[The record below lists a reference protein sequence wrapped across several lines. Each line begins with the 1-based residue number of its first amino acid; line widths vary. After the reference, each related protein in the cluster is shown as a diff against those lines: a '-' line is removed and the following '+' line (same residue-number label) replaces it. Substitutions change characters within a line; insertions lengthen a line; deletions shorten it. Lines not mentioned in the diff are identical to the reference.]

1 MSQLFS
7 ASPLRAAALAALCA
21 AALPQSALATNGYFS
36 HGYGV
41 KSQAIAGVGIAL
53 PQDGLTAAT
62 NPAGTAFTGDRLDV
76 GVNLFNP
83 SRSSEI
89 KGNSATFPDG
99 GGGTFTTS
107 LDGNYSADG
116 RDLFLIPEFGYS
128 RQINSQLSVGLAVYG
143 NGGMNTSY
151 NTSPFQGFGE
161 SGPTKMNLE
170 QLFISPSVAWKATP
184 DHVFG
189 AALNLAHQRFS
200 IRGLTPFTQPG
211 TSESS
216 GNVHNQG
223 TDSSNGAGVR
233 LGWIG
238 QIAPQWR
245 LGATWSSKIQ
255 GRFDKY
261 KGLFA
266 EQGGFDIPA
275 NYGVGVSWQPTQ
287 DWTLGLDYQVIELSD
302 VKSIGNPLS
311 KFATQQLGGSDG
323 PGFGWKDVKV
333 VKLGVIH
340 QLNDAWTLRAGYSH
354 ATQPIPK
361 SETFFNILA
370 PGVVQDH
377 LTAGFTWKASANS
390 EWSAHY
396 SHAFEKAVKGPGAIP
411 ANFGGGD
418 ANIRLKEDIIG
429 VSYGWKF

>member
-1 MSQLFS
+1 
-7 ASPLRAAALAALCA
+7 
-21 AALPQSALATNGYFS
+21 
-36 HGYGV
+36 
-41 KSQAIAGVGIAL
+41 
-53 PQDGLTAAT
+53 
-62 NPAGTAFTGDRLDV
+62 
-76 GVNLFNP
+76 
-83 SRSSEI
+83 
-89 KGNSATFPDG
+89 
-99 GGGTFTTS
+99 
-107 LDGNYSADG
+107 
-116 RDLFLIPEFGYS
+116 
-128 RQINSQLSVGLAVYG
+128 
-143 NGGMNTSY
+143 
-151 NTSPFQGFGE
+151 
-161 SGPTKMNLE
+161 MNLE

-184 DHVFG
+184 DNVFG

-211 TSESS
+211 YSESS

-223 TDSSNGAGVR
+223 TDTSNGVGVR

-245 LGATWSSKIQ
+245 LGATWASKIQ

-275 NYGVGVSWQPTQ
+275 NYGVGVSWQPAQ
-287 DWTLGLDYQVIELSD
+287 NWTLGLDYQVIELSD
-302 VKSIGNPLS
+302 VKSVGNPLS
-311 KFATQQLGGSDG
+311 KFTPTSPLGSSDG

-340 QLNDAWTLRAGYSH
+340 QLNDAWTLRAGFSH

-361 SETFFNILA
+361 SETFLNVLA

-377 LTAGFTWKASANS
+377 LTAGFTWKASAHS

-396 SHAFEKAVKGPGAIP
+396 SHAFEKTVKGPGAIP
-411 ANFGGGD
+411 PNFGSGD

>member
-1 MSQLFS
+1 MTFMSQPFFH
-7 ASPLRAAALAALCA
+7 AFPLRAAALAALCVA
-21 AALPQSALATNGYFS
+21 AAAQTAHATNGYFS

-62 NPAGTAFTGDRLDV
+62 NPAGTAFTGTRLDV

-83 SRSSEI
+83 NRGAEI
-89 KGNSATFPDG
+89 KGNGAG
-99 GGGTFTTS
+99 

-116 RDLFLIPEFGYS
+116 REYFLIPEFGYT
-128 RQINSQLSVGLAVYG
+128 RQIDPQLSVGLAVYG

-151 NTSPFQGFGE
+151 NTSPFQVAQ
-161 SGPTKMNLE
+161 PTKLNLE
-170 QLFISPSVAWKATP
+170 QLFISPSVAWKVTP

-189 AALNLAHQRFS
+189 AALNFAHQRFS
-200 IRGLTPFTQPG
+200 IRGAPEPFQDA
-211 TSESS
+211 SAS
-216 GNVHNQG
+216 GDDVTDRG
-223 TDSSNGAGVR
+223 TDSTSGVGVR

-275 NYGVGVSWQPTQ
+275 NYGVGVSWQPTA
-287 DWTLGLDYQVIELSD
+287 DWTVGLDYQVIQLND
-302 VKSIGNPLS
+302 VKSVGNPLS
-311 KFATQQLGGSDG
+311 QLSAQGQLLGSSQG

-333 VKLGVIH
+333 IKLGVIH
-340 QLNDAWTLRAGYSH
+340 QLNDAWTLRGGYSH
-354 ATQPIPK
+354 ASQPIPS

-396 SHAFEKAVKGPGAIP
+396 SHAFEKTVKGSNSIP
-411 ANFGGGD
+411 DGFGGGE
-418 ANIRLKEDIIG
+418 ANVRLKEDIIG

>member
-1 MSQLFS
+1 MSQLFP
-7 ASPLRAAALAALCA
+7 ASPLRAAALAALCV

-41 KSQAIAGVGIAL
+41 NSQAIAGVGIAL

-62 NPAGTAFTGDRLDV
+62 NPAGTAYTGNRLDV
-76 GVNLFNP
+76 GVNLFKP
-83 SRSSEI
+83 SRGAEI
-89 KGNSATFPDG
+89 KGNNLG
-99 GGGTFTTS
+99 GGAT
-107 LDGNYSADG
+107 LDGKYSADG
-116 RDLFLIPEFGYS
+116 RDMFLIPEFGYT
-128 RQINSQLSVGLAVYG
+128 RQISSQLSVGLAVHG

-151 NTSPFQGFGE
+151 DRNPFEKLGGQG
-161 SGPTKMNLE
+161 KAVMNLE
-170 QLFISPSVAWKATP
+170 QLFISPSIAWKTTP
-184 DHVFG
+184 DHVIS

-200 IRGLTPFTQPG
+200 IRGIDGFKG
-211 TSESS
+211 ASS
-216 GNVHNQG
+216 APDNVTAQG
-223 TDSSNGAGVR
+223 TDSSTNAGIR
-233 LGWIG
+233 LGWIS
-238 QIAPQWR
+238 QVTPELR

-275 NYGVGVSWQPTQ
+275 NYGVGLAWQPAQ
-287 DWTLGLDYQVIELSD
+287 SWTLGLDYQVIELSD
-302 VKSIGNPLS
+302 VKSVGNPLS
-311 KFATQQLGGSDG
+311 KLVPGVNQLGDSDG

-377 LTAGFTWKASANS
+377 LTAGFTWKASAHS

-396 SHAFEKAVKGPGAIP
+396 SHAFEKTVKGSNSMQA
-411 ANFGGGD
+411 FGVGE

>member
-1 MSQLFS
+1 MSQLFP
-7 ASPLRAAALAALCA
+7 ASPLRAAALAALCV

-62 NPAGTAFTGDRLDV
+62 NPAGTAFTGNRLDV

-89 KGNSATFPDG
+89 TGNGAG
-99 GGGTFTTS
+99 LNGK
-107 LDGNYSADG
+107 YSADG
-116 RDLFLIPEFGYS
+116 RDLFLIPEFGYT
-128 RQINSQLSVGLAVYG
+128 RQIDPQLSFGLAVYG

-151 NTSPFQGFGE
+151 DTSPFSALGE
-161 SGPTKMNLE
+161 AGPTKMNLE

-184 DHVFG
+184 NHVFG

-200 IRGLTPFTQPG
+200 IRGLTPFAQAG
-211 TSESS
+211 FSS
-216 GNVHNQG
+216 APDNVHNQG
-223 TDSSNGAGVR
+223 TDTSNGAGVR

-238 QIAPQWR
+238 QITPELR
-245 LGATWSSKIQ
+245 LGATWASKIQ

-275 NYGVGVSWQPTQ
+275 NYGVGLSWQPAQ
-287 DWTLGLDYQVIELSD
+287 NWTLGLDYQVIELSD
-302 VKSIGNPLS
+302 VKSVGNPLS
-311 KFATQQLGGSDG
+311 KLVPGVNQLGDSDG

-361 SETFFNILA
+361 SETFFNVLA

-396 SHAFEKAVKGPGAIP
+396 SHALEKTVKGSNSMTA
-411 ANFGGGD
+411 FGNGET
-418 ANIRLKEDIIG
+418 NIRLKEDIIG

>member
-1 MSQLFS
+1 MSQLFP
-7 ASPLRAAALAALCA
+7 ASPLRAAALAALCV

-41 KSQAIAGVGIAL
+41 NSQAIAGVGIAL

-62 NPAGTAFTGDRLDV
+62 NPAGTAFTGNRLDV

-83 SRSSEI
+83 SRGSEI
-89 KGNSATFPDG
+89 TGSPAGLN
-99 GGGTFTTS
+99 
-107 LDGNYSADG
+107 GNYSADG
-116 RDLFLIPEFGYS
+116 RDLFLIPEFGYT
-128 RQINSQLSVGLAVYG
+128 RQIDARLSVGLAVYG

-151 NTSPFQGFGE
+151 DTSPFGFGGFGE
-161 SGPTKMNLE
+161 QGKTKMNLE
-170 QLFISPSVAWKATP
+170 QLFISPSFAWKATP

-200 IRGLTPFTQPG
+200 IRGLKPFEDAVFSAAPN
-211 TSESS
+211 
-216 GNVHNQG
+216 NVHNQG
-223 TDSSNGAGVR
+223 TDASNGAGIR

-238 QIAPQWR
+238 QITPELR

-266 EQGGFDIPA
+266 EQGSFDIPA
-275 NYGVGVSWQPTQ
+275 NYGVGLAWQPAQ
-287 DWTLGLDYQVIELSD
+287 HWTLGLDYQVIELSD
-302 VKSIGNPLS
+302 VKSVGNPLS
-311 KFATQQLGGSDG
+311 KLVPGVNRLGDSDG

-361 SETFFNILA
+361 SETFFNVLA

-377 LTAGFTWKASANS
+377 LTAGFTWKTSAHS

-396 SHAFEKAVKGPGAIP
+396 SHAFEKTVKGQNSIP
-411 ANFGGGD
+411 TVPFGGGE

>member
-1 MSQLFS
+1 MSPLFP

-21 AALPQSALATNGYFS
+21 AALPPSALATNGYFS

-62 NPAGTAFTGDRLDV
+62 NPAGTAFTGNRLDV
-76 GVNLFNP
+76 GVNLFSP
-83 SRSSEI
+83 SRGAEI
-89 KGNSATFPDG
+89 KGSNLG
-99 GGGTFTTS
+99 GGAT

-116 RDLFLIPEFGYS
+116 RNLFLIPEFGYT
-128 RQINSQLSVGLAVYG
+128 RQITPQLSAGLAVYG

-151 NTSPFQGFGE
+151 NTSPFQGFGVTR
-161 SGPTKMNLE
+161 PTKMNLE

-200 IRGLTPFTQPG
+200 IRGLDPFAQAGFSAAP
-211 TSESS
+211 

-223 TDSSNGAGVR
+223 TDTSNGAGVR

-238 QIAPQWR
+238 QITPELR

-275 NYGVGVSWQPTQ
+275 NYGVGAAWQPARN
-287 DWTLGLDYQVIELSD
+287 WTLGLDYQVIELSD
-302 VKSIGNPLS
+302 VKSVGNPLN
-311 KFATQQLGGSDG
+311 KLVPGVNRLGDSDG

-354 ATQPIPK
+354 ATQPIPR
-361 SETFFNILA
+361 SETFFNVLA

-377 LTAGFTWKASANS
+377 LTLGFTWKTSANS

-396 SHAFEKAVKGPGAIP
+396 SHAFQKTVKGSNSLQA
-411 ANFGGGD
+411 FGGGEAD
-418 ANIRLKEDIIG
+418 IRLKEDIIG

>member
-1 MSQLFS
+1 MSQLFP
-7 ASPLRAAALAALCA
+7 ASPLRAAALAALCV

-41 KSQAIAGVGIAL
+41 KSLAIAGVGIAL

-62 NPAGTAFTGDRLDV
+62 NPAGTAFTGNRPDV

-83 SRSSEI
+83 SRGAEI
-89 KGNSATFPDG
+89 TDNGAG
-99 GGGTFTTS
+99 

-116 RDLFLIPEFGYS
+116 RDLFLIPEFGYT
-128 RQINSQLSVGLAVYG
+128 RQINPQLSVGLAVYG

-151 NTSPFQGFGE
+151 NTSPFQGFGVNQ
-161 SGPTKMNLE
+161 PTKMNLE
-170 QLFISPSVAWKATP
+170 QLFISPSAAWKANP

-189 AALNLAHQRFS
+189 VALNLAHQRFS
-200 IRGLTPFTQPG
+200 IRGIQPF
-211 TSESS
+211 S
-216 GNVHNQG
+216 GASASPSDVTNRG
-223 TDSSNGAGVR
+223 TDSSDGVGLR
-233 LGWIG
+233 LGWMG
-238 QIAPQWR
+238 QITPELR

-275 NYGVGVSWQPTQ
+275 NYGLGLAWQPAQ
-287 DWTLGLDYQVIELSD
+287 NWTLGLDYQVIELSD
-302 VKSIGNPLS
+302 VKSVGNPLS
-311 KFATQQLGGSDG
+311 QLTAQGQPLGSSDG

-333 VKLGVIH
+333 VKLGLIH

-377 LTAGFTWKASANS
+377 LTAGFTWKTRANS
-390 EWSAHY
+390 EWSFHY
-396 SHAFEKAVKGPGAIP
+396 SHAFEKTVKGQNSIPGGP
-411 ANFGGGD
+411 QGFGDGEANL
-418 ANIRLKEDIIG
+418 RLKEDIIG
-429 VSYGWKF
+429 VAYGWKF

>member
-1 MSQLFS
+1 MSQLFP
-7 ASPLRAAALAALCA
+7 ASPLRAAALAALCV

-41 KSQAIAGVGIAL
+41 NSQAIAGVGIAL

-62 NPAGTAFTGDRLDV
+62 NPAGTAYTGNRLDV
-76 GVNLFNP
+76 GVNLFKP
-83 SRSSEI
+83 SRGAEI
-89 KGNSATFPDG
+89 KGNNLG
-99 GGGTFTTS
+99 GGAT
-107 LDGNYSADG
+107 LDGKYSADG
-116 RDLFLIPEFGYS
+116 RDMFLIPEFGYT
-128 RQINSQLSVGLAVYG
+128 RQISSQLSVGLAVHG

-151 NTSPFQGFGE
+151 DRNPFEKLGGQG
-161 SGPTKMNLE
+161 KAVMNLE
-170 QLFISPSVAWKATP
+170 QLFISPSIAWKATP
-184 DHVFG
+184 DHVIG

-200 IRGLTPFTQPG
+200 IRGIDGFKG
-211 TSESS
+211 ASS
-216 GNVHNQG
+216 APDNVTAQG
-223 TDSSNGAGVR
+223 TDSSTNAGIR
-233 LGWIG
+233 LGWIS
-238 QIAPQWR
+238 QVTPELR

-275 NYGVGVSWQPTQ
+275 NYGVGLAWQPAQ
-287 DWTLGLDYQVIELSD
+287 SWTLGLDYQVIELSD
-302 VKSIGNPLS
+302 VKSVSNPLS
-311 KFATQQLGGSDG
+311 KLVPGVNQLGDSDG

-377 LTAGFTWKASANS
+377 LTAGFTWKASAHS

-396 SHAFEKAVKGPGAIP
+396 SHAFEKTVKGSNSMQA
-411 ANFGGGD
+411 FGVGE

>member
-1 MSQLFS
+1 MTFMSQLFP
-7 ASPLRAAALAALCA
+7 ASPLRAAALAALCV

-41 KSQAIAGVGIAL
+41 NSQAIAGVGIAL

-62 NPAGTAFTGDRLDV
+62 NPAGTAYTGNRLDV
-76 GVNLFNP
+76 GVNLFKP
-83 SRSSEI
+83 SRGAEI
-89 KGNSATFPDG
+89 
-99 GGGTFTTS
+99 TTPS
-107 LDGNYSADG
+107 PAEGKYSADG
-116 RDLFLIPEFGYS
+116 RELFLIPEFGYT
-128 RQINSQLSVGLAVYG
+128 RQISPQLSVGLAVYG

-151 NTSPFQGFGE
+151 DRNPFEKLGGQG
-161 SGPTKMNLE
+161 KAVMNLE
-170 QLFISPSVAWKATP
+170 QLFISPSIAWKATP
-184 DHVFG
+184 DHVIG

-200 IRGLTPFTQPG
+200 IRGIDGFKG
-211 TSESS
+211 ASS
-216 GNVHNQG
+216 APDNVTAQG
-223 TDSSNGAGVR
+223 TDSSTNAGIR
-233 LGWIG
+233 LGWIS
-238 QIAPQWR
+238 QVTPELR

-275 NYGVGVSWQPTQ
+275 NYGVGLAWQPAQ
-287 DWTLGLDYQVIELSD
+287 NWTLGLDYQVIELND
-302 VKSIGNPLS
+302 VKSVGNPLS
-311 KFATQQLGGSDG
+311 QLTVQGQPLGSTNG

-361 SETFFNILA
+361 SETFLNILA

-377 LTAGFTWKASANS
+377 LTAGFTWKTSANS
-390 EWSAHY
+390 EWSAHC
-396 SHAFEKAVKGPGAIP
+396 SHAFEKTVKGSGAIP

>member
-1 MSQLFS
+1 MSQPFS
-7 ASPLRAAALAALCA
+7 AAPLRAAALAALCVA
-21 AALPQSALATNGYFS
+21 TLPQAALATNGYFS

-41 KSQAIAGVGIAL
+41 KSLATAGVGIAL

-62 NPAGTAFTGDRLDV
+62 NPAGTAFTGNRLDA

-83 SRSSEI
+83 SRGAEI
-89 KGNSATFPDG
+89 TGNDAG
-99 GGGTFTTS
+99 GGIT
-107 LDGNYSADG
+107 LNGNYSADG
-116 RDLFLIPEFGYS
+116 RDLFLIPEFGYT

-151 NTSPFQGFGE
+151 DTSPFQGFGVNQ
-161 SGPTKMNLE
+161 PTKMNLE
-170 QLFISPSVAWKATP
+170 QLFISPSAAWKATP

-200 IRGLTPFTQPG
+200 IRGIQPFAGASASPADV
-211 TSESS
+211 SDR
-216 GNVHNQG
+216 G
-223 TDSSNGAGVR
+223 TDSSNGVGVR

-238 QIAPQWR
+238 QLTSELR

-275 NYGVGVSWQPTQ
+275 NYGVGVAWQPAQ
-287 DWTLGLDYQVIELSD
+287 NWTLGADYQVIELSD
-302 VKSIGNPLS
+302 VKSVGNPLS
-311 KFATQQLGGSDG
+311 KFATQQLGDSDG

-377 LTAGFTWKASANS
+377 VTFGFTWKTSAHS

-396 SHAFEKAVKGPGAIP
+396 SHAFEKTVKGQNSIP
-411 ANFGGGD
+411 ASFGGGE

>member
-1 MSQLFS
+1 MSQLFP
-7 ASPLRAAALAALCA
+7 ASPLRAAALAALCV

-62 NPAGTAFTGDRLDV
+62 NPAGTAFTGDRVDV

-83 SRSSEI
+83 SRSAEI
-89 KGNSATFPDG
+89 TDNKSGLNG
-99 GGGTFTTS
+99 K
-107 LDGNYSADG
+107 YSGDG
-116 RDLFLIPEFGYS
+116 RDLFLIPEFGYT
-128 RQINSQLSVGLAVYG
+128 RQINPQLSFGLALYG

-151 NTSPFQGFGE
+151 DTSPFGFGGIGE
-161 SGPTKMNLE
+161 RGKTKMNLE

-200 IRGLTPFTQPG
+200 IRGLTPFTWPG
-211 TSESS
+211 YSESS
-216 GNVHNQG
+216 SNVHNQG
-223 TDSSNGAGVR
+223 TDTSNGVGVR

-245 LGATWSSKIQ
+245 LGATWASKIQ

-266 EQGGFDIPA
+266 EQGGFNIPA
-275 NYGVGVSWQPTQ
+275 NYGVGVSWQPTK

-302 VKSIGNPLS
+302 VKSVGNPLS

-396 SHAFEKAVKGPGAIP
+396 SHAFEKTVKGQNSIP
-411 ANFGGGD
+411 QGPFGEGN

>member
-1 MSQLFS
+1 MSQLFP
-7 ASPLRAAALAALCA
+7 ASPLRAAALAALCV

-62 NPAGTAFTGDRLDV
+62 NPAGTAFTGDRVDV

-83 SRSSEI
+83 SRSAEI
-89 KGNSATFPDG
+89 TDNKSGLNG
-99 GGGTFTTS
+99 K
-107 LDGNYSADG
+107 YSGDG
-116 RDLFLIPEFGYS
+116 RDLFLIPEFGYT
-128 RQINSQLSVGLAVYG
+128 RQINPQLSFGLALYG

-151 NTSPFQGFGE
+151 DTSPFGFGGIGE
-161 SGPTKMNLE
+161 QGKTKMNLE

-200 IRGLTPFTQPG
+200 IRGLTPFTWPG
-211 TSESS
+211 YSESS
-216 GNVHNQG
+216 SNVHNQG
-223 TDSSNGAGVR
+223 TDTSNGVGVR

-245 LGATWSSKIQ
+245 LGATWASKIQ

-275 NYGVGVSWQPTQ
+275 NYGVGVSWQPTK

-302 VKSIGNPLS
+302 VKSVGNPLS

-396 SHAFEKAVKGPGAIP
+396 SHAFEKTVKGQNSIP
-411 ANFGGGD
+411 QGPFGEGN

>member
-1 MSQLFS
+1 MSQLFP

-53 PQDGLTAAT
+53 PQDALTAAT

-83 SRSSEI
+83 SRGAEI
-89 KGNSATFPDG
+89 TGNGAGLNGS
-99 GGGTFTTS
+99 
-107 LDGNYSADG
+107 YSADG
-116 RDLFLIPEFGYS
+116 RDLFLIPEFGYT
-128 RQINSQLSVGLAVYG
+128 RQINPQLSVGLAVYG

-151 NTSPFQGFGE
+151 DQNPFAAIGGRGE
-161 SGPTKMNLE
+161 TVMNLE

-189 AALNLAHQRFS
+189 AALNIAHQRFS
-200 IRGLTPFTQPG
+200 IKGIQPFDNAG
-211 TSESS
+211 FTSST
-216 GNVHNQG
+216 GNVNDRG
-223 TDSSNGAGVR
+223 TDSSTNAGVR

-245 LGATWSSKIQ
+245 LGATWSSKVQ
-255 GRFDKY
+255 GRFDRY

-275 NYGVGVSWQPTQ
+275 NYGVGVSWQPAK

-302 VKSIGNPLS
+302 VKSVGNPLS
-311 KFATQQLGGSDG
+311 KLVPGVNRLGDSDG

-354 ATQPIPK
+354 ATQPVPK

-377 LTAGFTWKASANS
+377 LTAGFTWKASTNS

-396 SHAFEKAVKGPGAIP
+396 THAFEKTVKGSNSLQA
-411 ANFGGGD
+411 FGGGE

>member
-1 MSQLFS
+1 MSQLFP
-7 ASPLRAAALAALCA
+7 ASPLRAAAFAALCA
-21 AALPQSALATNGYFS
+21 TALPQSALATNGYFS

-83 SRSSEI
+83 SRGAEI
-89 KGNSATFPDG
+89 TGNGAG
-99 GGGTFTTS
+99 LNGK
-107 LDGNYSADG
+107 YSADG
-116 RDLFLIPEFGYS
+116 RDLFLIPEFGYT
-128 RQINSQLSVGLAVYG
+128 RQINPQLSVGLAVYG

-151 NTSPFQGFGE
+151 NTSPFGFGGFGE
-161 SGPTKMNLE
+161 QGPTKMNLE
-170 QLFISPSVAWKATP
+170 QLFISPSVAWKATS

-200 IRGLTPFTQPG
+200 IRGLTPFAQPAA
-211 TSESS
+211 SESS

-223 TDSSNGAGVR
+223 TDTSNGVGVR

-245 LGATWSSKIQ
+245 LGATWASKIQ

-275 NYGVGVSWQPTQ
+275 NYGVGVSWQPAK

-302 VKSIGNPLS
+302 VKSVGNPLS
-311 KFATQQLGGSDG
+311 QLTAQGQLLGSTNG

-340 QLNDAWTLRAGYSH
+340 QLNDALTLRAGYSH

-361 SETFFNILA
+361 SEAFLNVLA

-377 LTAGFTWKASANS
+377 LTAGFTWQASANS

-396 SHAFEKAVKGPGAIP
+396 THAFEKTVKGTSAIP
-411 ANFGGGD
+411 DGYGGGD

>member
-1 MSQLFS
+1 
-7 ASPLRAAALAALCA
+7 
-21 AALPQSALATNGYFS
+21 
-36 HGYGV
+36 
-41 KSQAIAGVGIAL
+41 
-53 PQDGLTAAT
+53 
-62 NPAGTAFTGDRLDV
+62 
-76 GVNLFNP
+76 
-83 SRSSEI
+83 
-89 KGNSATFPDG
+89 
-99 GGGTFTTS
+99 
-107 LDGNYSADG
+107 
-116 RDLFLIPEFGYS
+116 
-128 RQINSQLSVGLAVYG
+128 
-143 NGGMNTSY
+143 MNTSY
-151 NTSPFQGFGE
+151 DKSPFGNPGE
-161 SGPTKMNLE
+161 TVMNLE
-170 QLFISPSVAWKATP
+170 QLFISPSVAWKVTP

-189 AALNLAHQRFS
+189 AALNLTHQRFS
-200 IRGLTPFTQPG
+200 IRGIDGFKGASASPD
-211 TSESS
+211 
-216 GNVHNQG
+216 NVTGQG
-223 TDSSNGAGVR
+223 TDTSNGAGIR

-238 QIAPQWR
+238 QLTPEWR
-245 LGATWSSKIQ
+245 VGATWSSKIQ

-275 NYGVGVSWQPTQ
+275 NYGVGVSWQPAK

-302 VKSIGNPLS
+302 VKSVGNPLS
-311 KFATQQLGGSDG
+311 KLTPSTPLGSSDG

-377 LTAGFTWKASANS
+377 LTAGFTWKASAHS

-396 SHAFEKAVKGPGAIP
+396 THGFEKIVKGQNSLASAG
-411 ANFGGGD
+411 NGE

-429 VSYGWKF
+429 VSYGWKC

>member
-1 MSQLFS
+1 MTFMSLPFS
-7 ASPLRAAALAALCA
+7 ASPLCMAALAALCMTV
-21 AALPQSALATNGYFS
+21 LPQSALATNGYFS

-76 GVNLFNP
+76 GLNLFNP
-83 SRSSEI
+83 SRGAEI
-89 KGNSATFPDG
+89 TGNGAG
-99 GGGTFTTS
+99 LNGK
-107 LDGNYSADG
+107 YSADG
-116 RDLFLIPEFGYS
+116 RDLFLIPEFGYT
-128 RQINSQLSVGLAVYG
+128 RQINPQVSVGLAVYG

-151 NTSPFQGFGE
+151 DRSPFESFGVTQ
-161 SGPTKMNLE
+161 PTKMNLE

-189 AALNLAHQRFS
+189 VALNLAHQRFS
-200 IRGLTPFTQPG
+200 MRGIQPFAG
-211 TSESS
+211 VSSS
-216 GNVHNQG
+216 GADVSNRG
-223 TDSSNGAGVR
+223 TDSSSGLGVR

-238 QIAPQWR
+238 HIAPQWR

-275 NYGVGVSWQPTQ
+275 NYGVGVSWQAAK

-302 VKSIGNPLS
+302 VKSVGNPLS
-311 KFATQQLGGSDG
+311 QLTAQGQLLGSSNG

-333 VKLGVIH
+333 VKLGIIH
-340 QLNDAWTLRAGYSH
+340 QINDAWTLRAGYSH

-361 SETFFNILA
+361 GETFLNILA

-377 LTAGFTWKASANS
+377 LTAGFTWQASANS

-396 SHAFEKAVKGPGAIP
+396 THAFEKTVKGLSAIP
-411 ANFGGGD
+411 DGYGGGD

-429 VSYGWKF
+429 VSFGWKF

>member
-1 MSQLFS
+1 MSQLFP
-7 ASPLRAAALAALCA
+7 ASPLRAAALAALCV

-62 NPAGTAFTGDRLDV
+62 NPAGTAFTGTRLDV

-83 SRSSEI
+83 SRGAEI
-89 KGNSATFPDG
+89 SGNGAG
-99 GGGTFTTS
+99 
-107 LDGNYSADG
+107 LNGNYSGDG
-116 RDLFLIPEFGYS
+116 RDLFLIPEFGYT
-128 RQINSQLSVGLAVYG
+128 RQLNPQWSVGLAVYG

-151 NTSPFQGFGE
+151 NTSPFQNFGVTQ
-161 SGPTKMNLE
+161 PTKMNLE
-170 QLFISPSVAWKATP
+170 QLFISPSAAWQATP

-189 AALNLAHQRFS
+189 VALNLAHQRFS
-200 IRGLTPFTQPG
+200 MRGIQPFDNAPYTSSPG
-211 TSESS
+211 DVT
-216 GNVHNQG
+216 NRG
-223 TDSSNGAGVR
+223 TDSSSGVGLR

-238 QIAPQWR
+238 QITPQLR
-245 LGATWSSKIQ
+245 LGATWASKVQ

-275 NYGVGVSWQPTQ
+275 NYGVGLSWQPAA
-287 DWTLGLDYQVIELSD
+287 DWTFGLDYQVIALSD
-302 VKSIGNPLS
+302 VKSVGNPLS
-311 KFATQQLGGSDG
+311 KFATQQLGASDG

-361 SETFFNILA
+361 SETFLNILA

-377 LTAGFTWKASANS
+377 LTLGFTWKASSNS

-396 SHAFEKAVKGPGAIP
+396 SHGFEKVVKGANSIP
-411 ANFGGGD
+411 STTFGGGE
-418 ANIRLKEDIIG
+418 ANLRLKEDIIG

>member
-1 MSQLFS
+1 MSQLFT
-7 ASPLRAAALAALCA
+7 ASPLRAAALAALCV

-62 NPAGTAFTGDRLDV
+62 NPAGTAFTGNRLDV
-76 GVNLFNP
+76 GANLFKP
-83 SRSSEI
+83 SRGAEI
-89 KGNSATFPDG
+89 TGNSAALPDG
-99 GGGTFTTS
+99 NGGTFTTS
-107 LDGNYSADG
+107 LNGKYNGDG
-116 RDLFLIPEFGYS
+116 RELFLIPEFGYT
-128 RQINSQLSVGLAVYG
+128 RQIDPQLSVGLAVYG

-151 NTSPFQGFGE
+151 NTSPFQGFGVTQA
-161 SGPTKMNLE
+161 TKMNLE

-200 IRGLTPFTQPG
+200 MRGIQPFAGASASPLDV
-211 TSESS
+211 SDR
-216 GNVHNQG
+216 G
-223 TDSSNGAGVR
+223 TDSSSGVGIR

-238 QIAPQWR
+238 QITPELR

-275 NYGVGVSWQPTQ
+275 NYGVGLAWRPAQH
-287 DWTLGLDYQVIELSD
+287 WTLGLDYQVIELND
-302 VKSIGNPLS
+302 VKSVGNPLS
-311 KFATQQLGGSDG
+311 QLTVQGQPLGSTNG

-361 SETFFNILA
+361 SETFLNILA

-377 LTAGFTWKASANS
+377 LTAGFTWKTSANS

-396 SHAFEKAVKGPGAIP
+396 SHAFEKTVKGSGAIP

-429 VSYGWKF
+429 VSYGWQF

>member
-1 MSQLFS
+1 MKKTLISLLTAGLFGAMSQGAFAAPELMDKVLAVVNKDVVL
-7 ASPLRAAALAALCA
+7 ASQQEALV
-21 AALPQSALATNGYFS
+21 QK
-36 HGYGV
+36 V
-41 KSQAIAGVGIAL
+41 KSSAQESGQSLPDDATLRKQALDRLIQESLQLQLADRQGLKISDTQLEQAIQSIA
-53 PQDGLTAAT
+53 
-62 NPAGTAFTGDRLDV
+62 
-76 GVNLFNP
+76 
-83 SRSSEI
+83 
-89 KGNSATFPDG
+89 
-99 GGGTFTTS
+99 
-107 LDGNYSADG
+107 AD
-116 RDLFLIPEFGYS
+116 
-128 RQINSQLSVGLAVYG
+128 N
-143 NGGMNTSY
+143 
-151 NTSPFQGFGE
+151 
-161 SGPTKMNLE
+161 KMNLE
-170 QLFISPSVAWKATP
+170 QLFISPSVAWNATS

-200 IRGLTPFTQPG
+200 IRGLTPFAQPAA
-211 TSESS
+211 SESS

-223 TDSSNGAGVR
+223 TDTSNGVGVR

-245 LGATWSSKIQ
+245 LGATWASKIQ

-275 NYGVGVSWQPTQ
+275 NYGVGISWQPAK

-302 VKSIGNPLS
+302 VKSVGNPLS
-311 KFATQQLGGSDG
+311 QLTAQGQLLGSTNG

-361 SETFFNILA
+361 SEAFLNVLA

-377 LTAGFTWKASANS
+377 LTAGFTWQASANS

-396 SHAFEKAVKGPGAIP
+396 THAFEKTVKGTSAIP
-411 ANFGGGD
+411 DGYGGGD

>member
-1 MSQLFS
+1 MSQLFP

-76 GVNLFNP
+76 GVNLFKP
-83 SRSSEI
+83 SRSAEI
-89 KGNSATFPDG
+89 TAPSPAE
-99 GGGTFTTS
+99 
-107 LDGNYSADG
+107 GNYSADG
-116 RDLFLIPEFGYS
+116 RDLFLIPEFGYT
-128 RQINSQLSVGLAVYG
+128 RQISPQLSVGLAVYG

-151 NTSPFQGFGE
+151 DRNPFEKLGGQG
-161 SGPTKMNLE
+161 KAVMNLE

-200 IRGLTPFTQPG
+200 IRGIDGFKGASAAPD
-211 TSESS
+211 
-216 GNVHNQG
+216 NVTDQG
-223 TDSSNGAGVR
+223 TDSSTNAGIR

-238 QIAPQWR
+238 QLTPEWR
-245 LGATWSSKIQ
+245 VGATWSSKIQ

-275 NYGVGVSWQPTQ
+275 NYGVGVSWQPAQ
-287 DWTLGLDYQVIELSD
+287 NWTLGLDYQVIELSD
-302 VKSIGNPLS
+302 VKSVGNPLS
-311 KFATQQLGGSDG
+311 QLTVQGQPLGSSDG

-377 LTAGFTWKASANS
+377 LTAGFTWKASTNS

-396 SHAFEKAVKGPGAIP
+396 THAFAKTVKGQNSIP
-411 ANFGGGD
+411 PVPFGGGE

>member
-1 MSQLFS
+1 MSQLFP

-76 GVNLFNP
+76 GVNLFKP
-83 SRSSEI
+83 SRSAEI
-89 KGNSATFPDG
+89 TGNGAG
-99 GGGTFTTS
+99 LNGK
-107 LDGNYSADG
+107 YSADG
-116 RDLFLIPEFGYS
+116 RDLFLIPEFGYT
-128 RQINSQLSVGLAVYG
+128 RQINPQLSVGLAVYG

-151 NTSPFQGFGE
+151 DKSPFGNPGE
-161 SGPTKMNLE
+161 TVMNLE
-170 QLFISPSVAWKATP
+170 QLFISPSVAWKVTP

-189 AALNLAHQRFS
+189 AALNLTHQRFS
-200 IRGLTPFTQPG
+200 IRGIDGFKGASASPD
-211 TSESS
+211 
-216 GNVHNQG
+216 NVTGQG
-223 TDSSNGAGVR
+223 TDTSNGAGIR

-238 QIAPQWR
+238 QLTPEWR
-245 LGATWSSKIQ
+245 VGATWSSRIQ

-275 NYGVGVSWQPTQ
+275 NYGVGVSWQPAK

-302 VKSIGNPLS
+302 VKSVGNPLS
-311 KFATQQLGGSDG
+311 KLTPSTPLGSSDG

-377 LTAGFTWKASANS
+377 LTAGFTWKASAHS

-396 SHAFEKAVKGPGAIP
+396 THGFEKIVKGQNSLASAG
-411 ANFGGGD
+411 NGE

>member
-1 MSQLFS
+1 MTFMSQLFP
-7 ASPLRAAALAALCA
+7 ASPLRAAALAALCV

-62 NPAGTAFTGDRLDV
+62 NPAGTAFTGNRLDV

-83 SRSSEI
+83 SRSAEI
-89 KGNSATFPDG
+89 TDN
-99 GGGTFTTS
+99 TS
-107 LDGNYSADG
+107 GLNGKYSADG
-116 RDLFLIPEFGYS
+116 RDLFLIPEFGYT
-128 RQINSQLSVGLAVYG
+128 RQINPQLSVGLAVYG

-151 NTSPFQGFGE
+151 DTSPFGFGGAGE
-161 SGPTKMNLE
+161 QGKTKMNLE
-170 QLFISPSVAWKATP
+170 QLFISPSFAWKATP

-200 IRGLTPFTQPG
+200 IRGLTPFTWPG
-211 TSESS
+211 YSESS
-216 GNVHNQG
+216 NNVHNQG
-223 TDSSNGAGVR
+223 TDTSNGVGVR

-245 LGATWSSKIQ
+245 LGATWASKIQ

-275 NYGVGVSWQPTQ
+275 NYGVGVSWRPTQ

-302 VKSIGNPLS
+302 VKSVGNPLS

-333 VKLGVIH
+333 IKLGVIH

-396 SHAFEKAVKGPGAIP
+396 THAFEKTVKGPGAIP

-418 ANIRLKEDIIG
+418 ANIRLKEDIVG